1 MRHPYRLNTRSE
13 RRTRLGVLVVVLI
26 VVAAIVAP
34 VAIAHRGGT
43 ASTSSYPARY
53 VQSPGAGSYSG
64 SSLRPDDR
72 SGVRGNTLLS
82 EPVIVSATNGASGSV
97 AFQWG
102 DAGIGGTIAV
112 AAMLLAGGIVLV
124 TRRYKTA
131 ASVT

>member
-1 MRHPYRLNTRSE
+1 MRHPYRPNTRSE
-13 RRTRLGVLVVVLI
+13 RQTRLGVLVVVLI

-34 VAIAHRGGT
+34 VAIADRWGT
-43 ASTSSYPARY
+43 ASTS
-53 VQSPGAGSYSG
+53 SYSG

-82 EPVIVSATNGASGSV
+82 EPVIASATNGATGSV

-102 DAGIGGTIAV
+102 DAAIGGTIAV
-112 AAMLLAGGIVLV
+112 ASMLLAGGIVLV
-124 TRRYKTA
+124 TRRNKTA